1 MQRTLCVS
9 SICSRLY
16 DASTSGIVCQEFSCP
31 MWGFACSHDS
41 SCSSCAFPGAKEM
54 DIVFV
59 CEQHPSG
66 GKARGCCT
74 CQDACCKQAL
84 QLSGS
89 KVFHHDNECFM
100 YREETPATL
109 DFKVMEGSM
118 YNTPPCWA
126 IYMCGLVFNHMLRNG
141 GIEAMQKTNDAKA
154 KLLYDAIDGSD
165 GFYVN
170 PIALANRSNM
180 NVPFT
185 IPRSQ
190 ELEAVFIKE
199 ATAAGMVSTFFI
211 LPSSG
216 LMLLKVPCPALSQPG
231 QQGLAACQFSRR
243 LKCLLPPRQ
252 LQPMSLPLLNQQW
265 LQSMLHP
272 CVL

>member
-118 YNTPPCWA
+118 YNTPAGQSTCAAWCSTTCCATEALRPCRRPTTQRPSCCMTPLMA
-126 IYMCGLVFNHMLRNG
+126 
-141 GIEAMQKTNDAKA
+141 Q
-154 KLLYDAIDGSD
+154 
-165 GFYVN
+165 
-170 PIALANRSNM
+170 
-180 NVPFT
+180 
-185 IPRSQ
+185 
-190 ELEAVFIKE
+190 
-199 ATAAGMVSTFFI
+199 MVSMST
-211 LPSSG
+211 
-216 LMLLKVPCPALSQPG
+216 LL
-231 QQGLAACQFSRR
+231 R
-243 LKCLLPPRQ
+243 
-252 LQPMSLPLLNQQW
+252 
-265 LQSMLHP
+265 
-272 CVL
+272 